1 IPYTIDP
8 TLVRG
13 LDYYNHTA
21 FEIMSDAE
29 GFGAITTLLGG
40 GRYNGL
46 TEQLGGPESPGI
58 GFGMGRE
65 RLMMAL
71 DSEEISLPIDDS
83 IDVYCIALGDG
94 AQFETVKL
102 MLTSRQNAL
111 KVDKDYMGKKMKA
124 QLKNAN
130 RLQARVVVIIGENE
144 LETGYVQVR
153 TMSTGEQEE
162 VSISELDSKLFQLME
177 EKQS

>member
-1 IPYTIDP
+1 I
-8 TLVRG
+8 RR
-13 LDYYNHTA
+13 
-21 FEIMSDAE
+21 DAE
-29 GFGAITTLLGG
+29 GFGAITTVVDG
-40 GRYNGL
+40 GRNNGL
-46 TEQLGGPESPGI
+46 TEQLGSPESPGI
-58 GFGMGRE
+58 GFGMGVE

-71 DSEEISLPIDDS
+71 ESEEIPLTIDDS
-83 IDVYCIALGDG
+83 INVDIIALSDD
-94 AQFETVKL
+94 AQLEKVKL
-102 MLTSRQNAL
+102 MQSKRQKGL